1 MPNFRLS
8 KKPRSVRRIDGKSQ
22 TPDENR
28 LFNSPTG
35 FDKIP

>member
-8 KKPRSVRRIDGKSQ
+8 KKPRSVRRMSGKSQ
-22 TPDENR
+22 LPDKDR

-35 FDKIP
+35 FDKIS